1 MEGQYPIP
9 APTAGHIAVKINV
22 DRKVTI
28 YCYENEVPSF
38 VEPELERI
46 YGNFFSTIG
55 HFKESGRI
63 ENASTYVA
71 IEEGCIT
78 TIFLFH
84 RGEGYVRVLN
94 EVIKISQQDV
104 DLFSNFI
111 FSAYGSVDII
121 SFHAVDTGVVPSHRP
136 YQRINCL
143 EDIVLTLP
151 TMAEDYFNKLGK
163 STRKTIKGYSNKIKR
178 DFPSFKISIYA
189 KEEAEEQLIRQI
201 IDFNKTRMLS
211 TGKVSAFDEEAT
223 KHIIQFVRMYGL
235 ICIATID
242 DKICAGSISY
252 KVGNNYFMHVSAHD
266 SKYDSYRLGV
276 LFRYLTICECIKRGG
291 AECHF
296 LWGRQEFKFS
306 LLGVQRDLHD
316 LVLYRSRV
324 RLLRQFG
331 MALQTRFKGLK
342 RQTELRV
349 RTLRER
355 ASDAGAFTLRLLS
368 RVGMLRRSA

>member
-1 MEGQYPIP
+1 
-9 APTAGHIAVKINV
+9 
-22 DRKVTI
+22 
-28 YCYENEVPSF
+28 VPSF
-38 VEPELERI
+38 VEAELERI
-46 YGNFFSTIG
+46 YGNFFSTVG

-63 ENASTYVA
+63 ENACTYVA
-71 IEEGCIT
+71 IEEGVIT
-78 TIFLFH
+78 TIFLFQL
-84 RGEGYVRVLN
+84 GEGYVRVLN
-94 EVIKISQQDV
+94 EVIKVSQRDV

-163 STRKTIKGYSNKIKR
+163 STRKTIKGYSNKLKR
-178 DFPSFKISIYA
+178 EFPSFQINIYA
-189 KEEAEEQLIRQI
+189 KDEAEEQLIRKI

-235 ICIATID
+235 ICVATID

-324 RLLRQFG
+324 RLLRQLG
-331 MALQTRFKGLK
+331 MALHTRFKGLR
-342 RQTELRV
+342 RQTELKV
-349 RTLRER
+349 RGLRER
-355 ASDAGAFTLRLLS
+355 ASEAGAFSLRLLS